1 MNEKLLHF
9 IWKFRLFHTDGLVTT
24 QGEAVEII
32 HSGTYNTDAG
42 ADFQNAKIKIGET
55 LWAGNIEM
63 HVQSKDWFVHK
74 HETDAAYN
82 NVILHVVYE
91 ANGNTA
97 HTKSG
102 EPIATLELKNRINTS
117 LLSRYEEL
125 EKQQSWI
132 PCAKF
137 FPKVD
142 DFTRKNFLERL
153 LIERLESKV
162 TQIETLL
169 KESGNDWENVMFQ
182 MLARYLGAGINKEPF
197 ELLAKNLP
205 VNIWGKHIHEPHQI
219 EAMVFGVAGML
230 DEDFDDEYPKQLRRE
245 FLYLKRLHNLVPL
258 PKHVWKFLRLRP
270 ANFPSI
276 RLAQLAAL
284 MCFDAKLFSQVME
297 AKTGKSIHR
306 IFDSDVVD
314 YWHTHYRFDKPTK
327 QAKSHLGTGMKNT
340 LLINAV
346 APMLF
351 AYGKY
356 KDNETY
362 CDRAFALLET
372 CEAES
377 NSIITGWKK
386 MNLTGNNASET
397 QAMLQLKKQYCD
409 QFRCLDCAIGH
420 KILQS

>member
-137 FPKVD
+137 FPKV
-142 DFTRKNFLERL
+142 
-153 LIERLESKV
+153 
-162 TQIETLL
+162 
-169 KESGNDWENVMFQ
+169 W
-182 MLARYLGAGINKEPF
+182 
-197 ELLAKNLP
+197 
-205 VNIWGKHIHEPHQI
+205 HI
-219 EAMVFGVAGML
+219 
-230 DEDFDDEYPKQLRRE
+230 
-245 FLYLKRLHNLVPL
+245 
-258 PKHVWKFLRLRP
+258 
-270 ANFPSI
+270 
-276 RLAQLAAL
+276 
-284 MCFDAKLFSQVME
+284 
-297 AKTGKSIHR
+297 
-306 IFDSDVVD
+306 
-314 YWHTHYRFDKPTK
+314 
-327 QAKSHLGTGMKNT
+327 KSHT
-340 LLINAV
+340 
-346 APMLF
+346 
-351 AYGKY
+351 
-356 KDNETY
+356 
-362 CDRAFALLET
+362 
-372 CEAES
+372 
-377 NSIITGWKK
+377 
-386 MNLTGNNASET
+386 
-397 QAMLQLKKQYCD
+397 
-409 QFRCLDCAIGH
+409 
-420 KILQS
+420 